1 MLKESL
7 RMSWQNIRSNKTR
20 TFLTMLGIIIGV
32 TAIIALITTV
42 EGATGEITSQFSAL
56 GAGKVS
62 VSVTGTSIKHG
73 LNSEDIAKIAAID
86 NIAGVDPSVT
96 LSRHIAHEGTL
107 LEDTSIEGRSAAYFS
122 GESTAVSSGRAL
134 TSMDMDAYS
143 RVCLVDGD
151 IRAALFPNENPIGQE
166 IVISGLTFTVVGVLD
181 DGSDNDVMRAM
192 SAMNSADSSG
202 TVIIP
207 YPAAL
212 RMSGSGS
219 VNSLTLY
226 LADTDKADQTIDQ
239 VEELLNATFN
249 YRDNA
254 FRILNLDSL
263 LDTMDTITGMMTTML
278 AGIASIA
285 LLVGGIGIMNMML
298 VSVSERTTEIGLR
311 KALGARPGLIQAQFL
326 LESVMLSLMGG
337 LAGILLGN
345 MLSYIIAVA
354 IGFTFSISTGAI
366 ALAFTFSASV
376 GILFGW
382 APARKASRLNP
393 IEALR
398 SM

>member
-7 RMSWQNIRSNKTR
+7 RMSWQNIKSNKMH

-62 VSVTGTSIKHG
+62 VSVTGTSIKRG

-107 LEDTSIEGRSAAYFS
+107 LEDASIEGRSAAYFS

-151 IRAALFPNENPIGQE
+151 IRAALFPNENPVGHE

-212 RMSGSGS
+212 RMTGSGS

-326 LESVMLSLMGG
+326 IESVMLSLMGG

>member
-7 RMSWQNIRSNKTR
+7 RMSWQNIKGNKMR

-42 EGATGEITSQFSAL
+42 EGATGEITSQFDAL

-62 VSVTGTSIKHG
+62 VSVMGTSLKQG
-73 LNSEDIAKIAAID
+73 LNSDDIAKIAAVD
-86 NIAGVDPSVT
+86 NVAGVDPSIT
-96 LSRHIAHEGTL
+96 LSMHIAHDGTL
-107 LEDTSIEGRSAAYFS
+107 LEDASIEGRSAAYFS
-122 GESTAVSSGRAL
+122 GESSMVGSGRGL
-134 TSMDMDAYS
+134 TDMDMDAYS
-143 RVCLVDGD
+143 RVCLVDSD

-166 IVISGLTFTVVGVLD
+166 IVIAGLTFHVVGLLD

-192 SAMNSADSSG
+192 SAMNSGDSSG
-202 TVIIP
+202 TVMIP

-212 RMSGSGS
+212 RMSGSGY
-219 VNSLTLY
+219 VNNLTLY
-226 LADTDKADQTIDQ
+226 LADTAKADQTIDK
-239 VEELLNATFN
+239 VEEVLNATFN
-249 YRDNA
+249 YRDNT

-263 LDTMDTITGMMTTML
+263 LSTMDTITGMMTTML

-298 VSVSERTTEIGLR
+298 VSVSERTAEIGLR

-326 LESVMLSLMGG
+326 IESVMLSLMGG
-337 LAGILLGN
+337 IIGIILGN
-345 MLSYIIAVA
+345 LVSYVIAVA
-354 IGFTFSISTGAI
+354 IGFQFVLSTGAI

>member
-7 RMSWQNIRSNKTR
+7 RMSWQNIKSNKMR

-62 VSVTGTSIKHG
+62 VSVTGTSIKRG

-107 LEDTSIEGRSAAYFS
+107 LEDASIEGRSAAYFS

-151 IRAALFPNENPIGQE
+151 IRAALFPNENPVGHE

-212 RMSGSGS
+212 RMTGSGS

-326 LESVMLSLMGG
+326 IESVMLSLMGG
-337 LAGILLGN
+337 IAGILLGN
-345 MLSYIIAVA
+345 VLSYVIAEA
-354 IGFTFSISTGAI
+354 IGFRFALSTGAI

-382 APARKASRLNP
+382 APASKASRLNP

>member
-107 LEDTSIEGRSAAYFS
+107 LEDASIEGRSAAYFS

-134 TSMDMDAYS
+134 TGMDMDAYS

-192 SAMNSADSSG
+192 SAMNSADPSG

-226 LADTDKADQTIDQ
+226 LADTGKADQTIDQ
-239 VEELLNATFN
+239 VEDLLNATFN
-249 YRDNA
+249 YRENA

-326 LESVMLSLMGG
+326 MESVMLSLMGG
-337 LAGILLGN
+337 IAGILLGN
-345 MLSYIIAVA
+345 VLSYVIAEA
-354 IGFTFSISTGAI
+354 IGFRFALSTGAI

>member
-7 RMSWQNIRSNKTR
+7 RMSWQNIKSNKMR

-62 VSVTGTSIKHG
+62 VSVTGTSIKRG

-107 LEDTSIEGRSAAYFS
+107 LEDASIEGRSAAYFS

-151 IRAALFPNENPIGQE
+151 IRAALFPNENPVGHE

-212 RMSGSGS
+212 RMTGSGS

-326 LESVMLSLMGG
+326 IESVMLSLMGG
-337 LAGILLGN
+337 IAGILLGN
-345 MLSYIIAVA
+345 VLSYVIAEA
-354 IGFTFSISTGAI
+354 IGFQFALSTGAI

-382 APARKASRLNP
+382 APASKASRLNP

>member
-7 RMSWQNIRSNKTR
+7 RMSWQNIKSNKMR

-62 VSVTGTSIKHG
+62 VSVTGTSIKQG

-107 LEDTSIEGRSAAYFS
+107 LEDASIEGRSAAYFS

-151 IRAALFPNENPIGQE
+151 IRAALFPNENPVGHE

-192 SAMNSADSSG
+192 SAMNSADFSG

-212 RMSGSGS
+212 RMTGSGS

-326 LESVMLSLMGG
+326 IESVMLSLMGG
-337 LAGILLGN
+337 IAGILLGN
-345 MLSYIIAVA
+345 VLSYVIAEA
-354 IGFTFSISTGAI
+354 IGFRFALSTGAI

-376 GILFGW
+376 GILFAW
-382 APARKASRLNP
+382 APASKASRLNP